1 MSYIHSYSDS
11 ERQRLLE
18 QAEFLEKYLYPT
30 ISFDPDDSILEIGCG
45 VGAQIRCML
54 RRFKPA
60 RITGVDRE
68 PYQLET
74 ALANLPDEVQMG
86 TVELFAAE
94 GDNLPFD
101 DNTFDGA
108 YVFFVFE
115 HLSDPVPTIR
125 EIRRVLK
132 PGGKFYCT
140 EVANQ
145 GLYFFPHS
153 TILCSY
159 WSSFN
164 RLQHKLGGNPDIGM
178 HLASCCIDA
187 GLSIQS
193 FRPVPVVMDKRMT
206 NTAERN
212 HFLHMWERCLL
223 SGSPALLEHGMIKPE
238 TPEKVS
244 AEFGKLRHNPDA
256 IFQYDARQ
264 VAATKE
270 TQQP

>member
-30 ISFDPDDSILEIGCG
+30 ISFRRENSILEIGCG

-54 RRFKPA
+54 RRFNPA
-60 RITGVDRE
+60 MVTGVDRE
-68 PYQLET
+68 ASQVEQ

-86 TVELFAAE
+86 TVELFTAE
-94 GDNLPFD
+94 GDDLPFN

-115 HLSDPVPTIR
+115 HLSDPVPVIR
-125 EIRRVLK
+125 EITRVLK

-140 EVANQ
+140 EVVNQ
-145 GLYFFPHS
+145 GVYVYPHS
-153 TILCSY
+153 PAIGTY
-159 WSSFN
+159 WKTFN
-164 RLQHKLGGNPDIGM
+164 RLQSELGGNPDTGL
-178 HLASCCIDA
+178 HLASACIDA
-187 GLSIQS
+187 GMTVRS
-193 FRPVPVVMDKRMT
+193 FIPVPVMMDKRMT
-206 NTAERN
+206 DTEERH

-223 SGSPALLEHGMIKPE
+223 SGAPALLERNMIDPDM
-238 TPEKVS
+238 PGKVS
-244 AEFGKLRHNPDA
+244 AEFEQLSNNPKT

-264 VAATKE
+264 ILAIKK
-270 TQQP
+270 